1 MKKAEDAITSCQK
14 KKKKKIE
21 IRFEAEPSGQPWS

>member
-1 MKKAEDAITSCQK
+1 MKKAEDAITSCQ